1 LAVSAGERIRLFIE
15 NELDLAGTPLEDDT
29 PLLNGIL
36 DSLGLMQLVAFIEEE
51 FELTL
56 DFADVTID
64 HFRTLGDLE
73 RLVRSRLAAG

>member
-1 LAVSAGERIRLFIE
+1 MSVRDRIRHFIE
-15 NELDLAGTPLEDDT
+15 EELDLQGIGLEDDT

-56 DFADVTID
+56 DFADVTIE

-73 RLVRSRLAAG
+73 QLVDQKLAEV

>member
-1 LAVSAGERIRLFIE
+1 MSVRDRIRQFIE
-15 NELDLAGTPLEDDT
+15 EELDLQGIGLEDDT
-29 PLLNGIL
+29 LLLNGIL

-56 DFADVTID
+56 DFADVTIQ

-73 RLVRSRLAAG
+73 QLVDHKLAEV

>member
-1 LAVSAGERIRLFIE
+1 MSVRDRIRTFIE
-15 NELDLAGTPLEDDT
+15 EELDLEGVGLEEDT

-36 DSLGLMQLVAFIEEE
+36 DSLGLMQLVAFIEDE
-51 FELTL
+51 FDLTL

-73 RLVRSRLAAG
+73 QLVSKKLAEA

>member
-1 LAVSAGERIRLFIE
+1 MSVRDRIRHFIE
-15 NELDLAGTPLEDDT
+15 EELDLQGVGLEDDT

-56 DFADVTID
+56 DFADVTIQ

-73 RLVRSRLAAG
+73 QLVDQKLAEV

>member
-1 LAVSAGERIRLFIE
+1 MNVRDRIRHFIE
-15 NELDLAGTPLEDDT
+15 EELDLQGVGLRDDT

-51 FELTL
+51 FDLTL

-73 RLVRSRLAAG
+73 HLVDKKLAGA

>member
-1 LAVSAGERIRLFIE
+1 MSVRDRIRQFIE
-15 NELDLAGTPLEDDT
+15 EELDLQGIGLEDDT

-56 DFADVTID
+56 DFADVTIQ

-73 RLVRSRLAAG
+73 QLVDQKLAEV

>member
-1 LAVSAGERIRLFIE
+1 MSVRDRIRHFIE
-15 NELDLAGTPLEDDT
+15 EELDLQAVGLEADT

-51 FELTL
+51 FGLTL
-56 DFADVTID
+56 DFADVTIE

-73 RLVRSRLAAG
+73 QLVDEKLAEV

>member
-1 LAVSAGERIRLFIE
+1 MSVRDRIRHFIE
-15 NELDLAGTPLEDDT
+15 EELDLQGIGLEDDT

-56 DFADVTID
+56 DFADVTIQ

-73 RLVRSRLAAG
+73 QLVDQKLAEV

>member
-1 LAVSAGERIRLFIE
+1 LGVRAGERIRLFIE
-15 NELDLAGTPLEDDT
+15 RELDLADTVLEDDT

-51 FELTL
+51 FDLTL

-73 RLVRSRLAAG
+73 RLVMSRLAAG

>member
-1 LAVSAGERIRLFIE
+1 MTVNARERIRLFIE
-15 NELDLAGTPLEDDT
+15 RELDLEGTGLADDT

-51 FELTL
+51 FDLML
-56 DFADVTID
+56 DFSDVTID

-73 RLVRSRLAAG
+73 RLVMDKLASG